1 MPFKPVEHPKCPK
14 CGKSVYAAEER
25 VAGGLKWHK
34 MCFKCARNQLGPP
47 SVKLRVQRPAR
58 TRFASK
64 NPDFVIQLEIGGPLN
79 IHTWLPQSVEKEDEI
94 GSSQKNRSLSVPG
107 LCGKLLD
114 STNCTEH
121 EGELFCKV
129 CHGRK
134 FGPKGYGFG
143 GGAGC
148 LSMDQGEHLKSS
160 ESGNSSF
167 KECLKIYLKKWLE
180 MISER
185 SKIAWSIPRSFTLS
199 TIFFLDRSD
208 RSDLYKRHVF
218 RELAR
223 GSNAIL
229 EPRAI
234 AKAPE
239 GEGCPRCGGYVYAA
253 EQMLA
258 RGRQWHRECFKCAN
272 CSKRLDSVNC
282 CEGPD
287 KDIYCKVCYG
297 KKFGPKGYGYGQGG
311 GALQSDCYANG
322 EAAPR
327 TTVIDTAAIKAPP
340 GKGCPRCGGV
350 VFAAEQVL
358 AKGREWHRK
367 CYKCRDCT
375 KTLDSIIACDGPDKD
390 VYCKTCYGKK
400 WGPHGYGFACGSGFL
415 QTDGLT
421 EEEISAGRPFYN
433 PDTTAIKAPAGQGCP
448 RCGGMVFAAEQQLAK
463 GTMWHKK
470 CFNCAEC
477 HRPLDSMLACD
488 GPDKEIHCRSCYS
501 KLFGPKGF
509 GFGHTPT
516 LVSTNGDHAPSY
528 IDSKPQLGQKRDD
541 GHGCA
546 RCGYPVYA
554 AEQMISKNRVWHKRC
569 FSCAECHRSLDSTN
583 LNDAPDGDIY
593 CRGCYNRN
601 FGPKGVGFGMGA
613 GTLTMA

>member
-14 CGKSVYAAEER
+14 CSKSVYAAEER

-34 MCFKCARNQLGPP
+34 MCFKC
-47 SVKLRVQRPAR
+47 
-58 TRFASK
+58 
-64 NPDFVIQLEIGGPLN
+64 
-79 IHTWLPQSVEKEDEI
+79 
-94 GSSQKNRSLSVPG
+94 G
-107 LCGKLLD
+107 LCSKLLD
-114 STNCTEH
+114 STNCSEH

-129 CHGRK
+129 CHARK

-148 LSMDQGEHLKSS
+148 LSMDQGEHLQRD
-160 ESGNSSF
+160 G
-167 KECLKIYLKKWLE
+167 
-180 MISER
+180 
-185 SKIAWSIPRSFTLS
+185 
-199 TIFFLDRSD
+199 
-208 RSDLYKRHVF
+208 DL
-218 RELAR
+218 R
-223 GSNAIL
+223 GSSAVM

-239 GEGCPRCGGYVYAA
+239 GEGCPRCGGFVYAA

-258 RGRQWHRECFKCAN
+258 RGRAFHKACFKCKICN
-272 CSKRLDSVNC
+272 RTLDSTLHC
-282 CEGPD
+282 DGPD
-287 KDIYCKVCYG
+287 REIYCRACYP
-297 KKFGPKGYGYGQGG
+297 KKFGPRGIGHAGLVWLG
-311 GALQSDCYANG
+311 LQCDIEDDND
-322 EAAPR
+322 AAPR
-327 TTVIDTAAIKAPP
+327 TKVSDTASIQAPP

-358 AKGREWHRK
+358 AKDREWHRK
-367 CYKCRDCT
+367 CFKCKDCT

-421 EEEISAGRPFYN
+421 EEEIAASRPFYN
-433 PDTTAIKAPAGQGCP
+433 PDTTSIKAPAGQGCP

-488 GPDKEIHCRSCYS
+488 GPDKEIHCRSCYG

-516 LVSTNGDHAPSY
+516 LVSTNGDGAPSF
-528 IDSKPQLGQKRDD
+528 IDAKPQTGTKSTD
-541 GHGCA
+541 GHGCS

-554 AEQMISKNRVWHKRC
+554 AEQMISKDRLWHKRC
-569 FSCAECHRSLDSTN
+569 FSCAACHRSLDSTN
-583 LNDAPDGDIY
+583 LNDGPDGDIY
-593 CRGCYNRN
+593 CRGCYGRK
-601 FGPKGVGFGMGA
+601 FGPRGVGFGMGA

>member
-1 MPFKPVEHPKCPK
+1 MPFKPADNPKCPK

-34 MCFKCARNQLGPP
+34 MCFKC
-47 SVKLRVQRPAR
+47 
-58 TRFASK
+58 
-64 NPDFVIQLEIGGPLN
+64 
-79 IHTWLPQSVEKEDEI
+79 
-94 GSSQKNRSLSVPG
+94 G
-107 LCGKLLD
+107 LCQKLLD
-114 STNCTEH
+114 STNCSEH

-129 CHGRK
+129 CHARK

-148 LSMDQGEHLKSS
+148 LSMDAGDHLKG
-160 ESGNSSF
+160 E
-167 KECLKIYLKKWLE
+167 
-180 MISER
+180 
-185 SKIAWSIPRSFTLS
+185 
-199 TIFFLDRSD
+199 
-208 RSDLYKRHVF
+208 
-218 RELAR
+218 
-223 GSNAIL
+223 NANGVRTNGACL
-229 EPRAI
+229 EPRVI
-234 AKAPE
+234 AKAPP
-239 GEGCPRCGGYVYAA
+239 GQGCPRCGGYVYAA

-258 RGRQWHRECFKCAN
+258 RGKAWHKECFKCGD
-272 CSKRLDSVNC
+272 CLKRLDSTNC

-297 KKFGPKGYGYGQGG
+297 KKFGPKGYGYGK
-311 GALQSDCYANG
+311 GAGVLQSDPYANG
-322 EAAPR
+322 DHAPR
-327 TTVIDTAAIKAPP
+327 TTVIDTAAIMAPP

-350 VFAAEQVL
+350 VYAAEQVL

-367 CYKCRDCT
+367 CFKCRDCT
-375 KTLDSIIACDGPDKD
+375 KTLDSIIACDGPDSD

-421 EEEISAGRPFYN
+421 EDEISANRPFYN
-433 PDTTAIKAPAGQGCP
+433 PDTTSIKAPKGQGCP

-488 GPDKEIHCRSCYS
+488 GPDKEIHCRSCYA

-509 GFGHTPT
+509 GYGHAPT
-516 LVSTNGDHAPSY
+516 LVSTDAEPATTY
-528 IDSKPQLGQKRDD
+528 TEQLPFTGAKAAK
-541 GHGCA
+541 GKGCP
-546 RCGYPVYA
+546 RCGFPVYA
-554 AEQMISKNRVWHKRC
+554 AEQMNSKNGTWHKRC
-569 FSCAECHRSLDSTN
+569 FSCADCHRSLDSTN
-583 LNDAPDGDIY
+583 LNDGPNGEIY
-593 CRGCYNRN
+593 CRGCYGRN
-601 FGPKGVGFGMGA
+601 FGPKGVGFGLGA